1 MFNLFDIHDSD
12 PMFKLFKE
20 SSSVCT
26 DADRQLEASINARL
40 ERGSV
45 SMYSLPTGFGMVYS
59 WKGRN
64 HLIEQDQPFDC
75 DEVVA
80 KAEAWASVLENSG
93 LPPGWSRTP

>member
-45 SMYSLPTGFGMVYS
+45 SMYLKQRGPISQAARMTIVPEKCG
-59 WKGRN
+59 
-64 HLIEQDQPFDC
+64 PF
-75 DEVVA
+75 
-80 KAEAWASVLENSG
+80 
-93 LPPGWSRTP
+93 

>member
-1 MFNLFDIHDSD
+1 
-12 PMFKLFKE
+12 MFKLFKE
-20 SSSVCT
+20 SISVCT
-26 DADRQLEASINARL
+26 DADRQLEAAINARL

-45 SMYSLPTGFGMVYS
+45 SMYSIMPNGFGMCFS

-64 HLIEQDQPFDC
+64 HLVEQDQPFDP

-80 KAEAWASVLENSG
+80 KAEDWASRLENSG